1 VRRPLAAT
9 VLALALAACTHRP
22 TSAPRTAP
30 RAPRPEP
37 RPEPRGPDTPVT
49 TPPERSAE
57 PPAAPPPVEA
67 RPAPRM
73 QVGLASYYHR
83 SLEGRRTANG
93 ERYDGKALTAAH
105 RSARFGTRLRVTE
118 LTGGRSV
125 VVRVNDRGPFVRG
138 RVVDLSLAAAREL
151 GIVHRGVAQVRVEF
165 LE

>member
-1 VRRPLAAT
+1 MRRPLAAAA
-9 VLALALAACTHRP
+9 LALALAACTHRP
-22 TSAPRTAP
+22 PPAPRTAP
-30 RAPRPEP
+30 RTAPRPEP
-37 RPEPRGPDTPVT
+37 PRPDTPAT
-49 TPPERSAE
+49 TPPEA
-57 PPAAPPPVEA
+57 PPAEPPPVEA

-73 QVGLASYYHR
+73 QVGLASYYSR
-83 SLEGRRTANG
+83 KLQGRRTANG

-118 LTGGRSV
+118 LAGGKSV